1 MRPCSTPTVPA
12 RVSVQNPWLVVV
24 VVDRCPVQLVG
35 FSPSGCASPGCPG
48 PVLLQKPRHR
58 SVLTEPLRLGRRGL
72 KKEKDNGARAADKTI
87 YATGTCSWRRRAEDK
102 CRRSGTATGEESLK
116 KKRTIGERLI
126 LVSQRACWSQWTC
139 GCSRVVRTMMSKGGL
154 VGQ

>member
-1 MRPCSTPTVPA
+1 MS
-12 RVSVQNPWLVVV
+12 W
-24 VVDRCPVQLVG
+24 
-35 FSPSGCASPGCPG
+35 ASPVPKASTSFGFDG
-48 PVLLQKPRHR
+48 AMAAWEEGV
-58 SVLTEPLRLGRRGL
+58 EEG
-72 KKEKDNGARAADKTI
+72 EDNGARAADKTI

-126 LVSQRACWSQWTC
+126 LVSQRACWGQWTC
-139 GCSRVVRTMMSKGGL
+139 GCSRVVRTMMSKGGF